1 MDEDKLAQSI
11 TSRQMNDARYKL
23 FSYVIHGIFEHA
35 QDWHFALTSFQLF
48 NATCGQYVYFG
59 GISLLR
65 EVVKQKYGS

>member
-1 MDEDKLAQSI
+1 M
-11 TSRQMNDARYKL
+11 L
-23 FSYVIHGIFEHA
+23 FTAFSSTYALQLGLLSCA
-35 QDWHFALTSFQLF
+35 QDWHFDLTSFQLF